1 MKKAKAGVED
11 ILTPDEDVE
20 LELRTS
26 APQEE
31 MEKYY
36 RERRHRISK
45 EMSKYGPLTMTPSHA
60 KNIQKLVL
68 SEKYTV
74 IFYTVTRYAVF
85 RYFEEYEGDVCD
97 ISRSS
102 FMYWLSSEEE
112 KMKLLSEGTQQA
124 EARQKNQ
131 EERRKMDERDAE
143 VNKKIALSIINTI
156 KIK

>member
-1 MKKAKAGVED
+1 MKNTKANEGN
-11 ILTPDEDVE
+11 ISSSDEGDVE

-31 MEKYY
+31 MERYY
-36 RERRHRISK
+36 RKKRHRRNK
-45 EMSKYGPLTMTPSHA
+45 ELNKYGPLTMTPHQA

-74 IFYTVTRYAVF
+74 IFYTTTRYAVF

-97 ISRSS
+97 VSRSN

-112 KMKLLSEGTQQA
+112 KKLCDFEI
-124 EARQKNQ
+124 QKMEKFDNYIPCSLIQ
-131 EERRKMDERDAE
+131 NDKW
-143 VNKKIALSIINTI
+143 I
-156 KIK
+156 

>member
-1 MKKAKAGVED
+1 MKNTKAGVGN
-11 ILTPDEDVE
+11 ISSSDEDVE

-31 MEKYY
+31 MERYY
-36 RERRHRISK
+36 REKRHRISK
-45 EMSKYGPLTMTPSHA
+45 EMNKYGPLIMTPQHA

-74 IFYTVTRYAVF
+74 IFYTTTRYAVF

-97 ISRSS
+97 VSRSN

-112 KMKLLSEGTQQA
+112 KKLCDFEI
-124 EARQKNQ
+124 QKM
-131 EERRKMDERDAE
+131 EKFDEYIPCSLIQNDRW
-143 VNKKIALSIINTI
+143 I
-156 KIK
+156 

>member
-1 MKKAKAGVED
+1 MKNTNAGVGN
-11 ILTPDEDVE
+11 ISSSDEDVE

-74 IFYTVTRYAVF
+74 IFYTITRYAVF
-85 RYFEEYEGDVCD
+85 RYFEVYEGDVCD
-97 ISRSS
+97 VSRSN

-112 KMKLLSEGTQQA
+112 KKLCDFEI
-124 EARQKNQ
+124 QKM
-131 EERRKMDERDAE
+131 EKFDEYIPCSLIQND
-143 VNKKIALSIINTI
+143 KWI
-156 KIK
+156 

>member
-1 MKKAKAGVED
+1 MKNTKASVGNISSSD
-11 ILTPDEDVE
+11 DDVE

-74 IFYTVTRYAVF
+74 IFYTTTRYAVF

-97 ISRSS
+97 VSRSN

-112 KMKLLSEGTQQA
+112 KKLCDFDI
-124 EARQKNQ
+124 QKMEKFDDYIPCCLIQND
-131 EERRKMDERDAE
+131 KW
-143 VNKKIALSIINTI
+143 I
-156 KIK
+156 

>member
-60 KNIQKLVL
+60 KNIQK
-68 SEKYTV
+68 
-74 IFYTVTRYAVF
+74 
-85 RYFEEYEGDVCD
+85 C
-97 ISRSS
+97 
-102 FMYWLSSEEE
+102 
-112 KMKLLSEGTQQA
+112 
-124 EARQKNQ
+124 
-131 EERRKMDERDAE
+131 
-143 VNKKIALSIINTI
+143 NK
-156 KIK
+156 

>member
-1 MKKAKAGVED
+1 MKNTKANVGNISSSDE
-11 ILTPDEDVE
+11 EDVE

-31 MEKYY
+31 MERYY
-36 RERRHRISK
+36 REKRHRRNK
-45 EMSKYGPLTMTPSHA
+45 ELNKYGPLTMTPRLA

-74 IFYTVTRYAVF
+74 IFYTLNRYAVF

-97 ISRSS
+97 VSRSN

-112 KMKLLSEGTQQA
+112 KKLCAFEI
-124 EARQKNQ
+124 QKM
-131 EERRKMDERDAE
+131 EKFDEYIPCSLIQNDKW
-143 VNKKIALSIINTI
+143 V
-156 KIK
+156 

>member
-1 MKKAKAGVED
+1 MENTKAGVED

-45 EMSKYGPLTMTPSHA
+45 EMSKYGLLTMTPRHA

-74 IFYTVTRYAVF
+74 IFYTAARYAVF
-85 RYFEEYEGDVCD
+85 RYFEDYEGDVCD
-97 ISRSS
+97 VSRGN

-112 KMKLLSEGTQQA
+112 KKLCDFEI
-124 EARQKNQ
+124 QKM
-131 EERRKMDERDAE
+131 EKFDEYIPCSLIQNDKW
-143 VNKKIALSIINTI
+143 V
-156 KIK
+156 

>member
-1 MKKAKAGVED
+1 MKKAKASVGN
-11 ILTPDEDVE
+11 IFSSDEDVE

-31 MEKYY
+31 MERYY
-36 RERRHRISK
+36 REKRHRRNK
-45 EMSKYGPLTMTPSHA
+45 ELNKYGPLTMTPRLA

-74 IFYTVTRYAVF
+74 IFYTLNRYAVF

-97 ISRSS
+97 VSRSN

-112 KMKLLSEGTQQA
+112 KKLCDFEI
-124 EARQKNQ
+124 QKM
-131 EERRKMDERDAE
+131 EKFDEYIPCSLIQNDKW
-143 VNKKIALSIINTI
+143 V
-156 KIK
+156 

>member
-1 MKKAKAGVED
+1 MENTKVGETNN
-11 ILTPDEDVE
+11 LSPDEDVE

-45 EMSKYGPLTMTPSHA
+45 KMSKYGPLTMVPKSA

-74 IFYTVTRYAVF
+74 IFYIINRYAVF
-85 RYFEEYEGDVCD
+85 RYFETYEGDVCD
-97 ISRSS
+97 VSRSNC
-102 FMYWLSSEEE
+102 MYWLSSEEE
-112 KMKLLSEGTQQA
+112 KKLCDFEI
-124 EARQKNQ
+124 QKMEKFDDYVPCSLIQND
-131 EERRKMDERDAE
+131 KW
-143 VNKKIALSIINTI
+143 I
-156 KIK
+156 

>member
-1 MKKAKAGVED
+1 MKNTKANVRN
-11 ILTPDEDVE
+11 ISSSDEDVE

-31 MEKYY
+31 MERYY

-45 EMSKYGPLTMTPSHA
+45 EMSKYWPLTMTPSHA
-60 KNIQKLVL
+60 KNVQKLVL

-74 IFYTVTRYAVF
+74 IFYTTTRYAVF

-97 ISRSS
+97 ISRSN

-112 KMKLLSEGTQQA
+112 KKLCDFEI
-124 EARQKNQ
+124 QKMEKFDDYIPCSLIQND
-131 EERRKMDERDAE
+131 KW
-143 VNKKIALSIINTI
+143 I
-156 KIK
+156 

>member
-1 MKKAKAGVED
+1 MKKAKASVGN
-11 ILTPDEDVE
+11 IFSSDEDVE

-31 MEKYY
+31 MERYY
-36 RERRHRISK
+36 REKRHRRNK
-45 EMSKYGPLTMTPSHA
+45 ELNKYGPLTMTPRLA

-74 IFYTVTRYAVF
+74 IFYTLNRYAVF

-97 ISRSS
+97 VSRSN

-112 KMKLLSEGTQQA
+112 KKLCAFEI
-124 EARQKNQ
+124 QKM
-131 EERRKMDERDAE
+131 EKFDEYIPCSLIQNDKW
-143 VNKKIALSIINTI
+143 V
-156 KIK
+156 

>member
-1 MKKAKAGVED
+1 MKKAKASVGN
-11 ILTPDEDVE
+11 IFSSDEDVE

-31 MEKYY
+31 MERYY
-36 RERRHRISK
+36 REKRHRRNK
-45 EMSKYGPLTMTPSHA
+45 ELNKYGPLTMTPHLA

-74 IFYTVTRYAVF
+74 IFYTLNRYAVF

-97 ISRSS
+97 VSRSN

-112 KMKLLSEGTQQA
+112 KKLCAFEI
-124 EARQKNQ
+124 QKM
-131 EERRKMDERDAE
+131 EKFDEYIPCSLIQNDKW
-143 VNKKIALSIINTI
+143 V
-156 KIK
+156 